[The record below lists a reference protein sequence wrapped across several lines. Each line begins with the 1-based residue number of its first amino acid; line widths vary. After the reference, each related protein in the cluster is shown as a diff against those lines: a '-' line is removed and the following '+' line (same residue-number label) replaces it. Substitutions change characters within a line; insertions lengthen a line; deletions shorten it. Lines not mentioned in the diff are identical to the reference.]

1 MSRSWM
7 GTFEDAFCEFD
18 RENLFERIGLAKSA
32 IDGRL
37 HELHD
42 NSCMK
47 KRTL

>member
-7 GTFEDAFCEFD
+7 GTFEGAFCEFE
-18 RENLFERIGLAKSA
+18 ENLFERIGSAKTA